1 MANLLP
7 GLVAR
12 IGRRRADGG
21 AIGRLVCYG
30 REIVQP
36 GDRDRGA
43 PCAFWR
49 QLGPRDPVAAL
60 LLAKSMCSAGS
71 SMPLFQCQYLVV

>member
-1 MANLLP
+1 MASLLP

-21 AIGRLVCYG
+21 AIGRLVSHR

-36 GDRDRGA
+36 GDRDRGV
-43 PCAFWR
+43 PCAFRR

-60 LLAKSMCSAGS
+60 ILAKIVCSAGS
-71 SMPLFQCQYLVV
+71 TMPLFQC

>member
-1 MANLLP
+1 VASLLP

-21 AIGRLVCYG
+21 AIGRLVAYR

-36 GDRDRGA
+36 GDRDRGV

-60 LLAKSMCSAGS
+60 LLAEIVCSAGS
-71 SMPLFQCQYLVV
+71 TMPLFQC

>member
-1 MANLLP
+1 MASLLA

-12 IGRRRADGG
+12 IGRCHADGG
-21 AIGRLVCYG
+21 AIGRLVCCR

-49 QLGPRDPVAAL
+49 QLGARDPVAVL
-60 LLAKSMCSAGS
+60 LLGTSNNQQIAEV
-71 SMPLFQCQYLVV
+71 L